1 MDIARFIPPQQA
13 RSQETLD
20 RILDAVEEVL
30 DQKSFGEA
38 TLAEI
43 MDRAGVTVG
52 AFYRRFPDKDALL
65 HLLDERF
72 WDDMREVAAE
82 LLDPARWDGA
92 SIPEIMHEFLR
103 VAVHI
108 YRTRRGL
115 LRSLFLRSRTDVIIR
130 ETAHRV
136 NATFL
141 RRLRVLL
148 LARRHEIRHPN
159 PRYAIELGF
168 LVLIASMREAILF
181 SEVWPT
187 VRVAGDRL
195 PAELTRLFLAYLGIE
210 EAGEGWRNGGPERAR
225 RAGARRE

>member
-1 MDIARFIPPQQA
+1 MDTARFIPPQQA

-30 DQKSFGEA
+30 DEKSFGEA
-38 TLAEI
+38 TLVEI
-43 MDRAGVTVG
+43 MERAGVTVG

-82 LLDPARWDGA
+82 LLEPARWEGA
-92 SIPEIMHEFLR
+92 SIAEIMHEYLR
-103 VAVHI
+103 VAVQI

-115 LRSLFLRSRTDVIIR
+115 MRSLFLRSRTDAVIR
-130 ETAHRV
+130 DTAHRV

-148 LARRHEIRHPN
+148 LARSDEIRHPN

-168 LVLIASMREAILF
+168 LVLIGALREAILF

-187 VRVAGDRL
+187 ARVGGARL
-195 PAELTRLFLAYLGIE
+195 PDELTRLFLAYLGIE
-210 EAGEGWRNGGPERAR
+210 EEGEGWRS
-225 RAGARRE
+225 GARRG